1 MEPLRILLV
10 DDHVLFRKG
19 IIELLKTREDL
30 QVVGEA
36 ENGVEAVNR
45 AREIMPDIILMDIN
59 MPQRDGLEATR
70 LIKQELPHTQ
80 IVMLTVADDDENLF
94 EAIKSGAKG
103 YLLKNLEPEQ
113 LFDMLDQV
121 RQGEAA
127 ITGPIATRILAEF
140 KEPEKGQVRQP
151 GPVDELSGREIEVLE
166 QVITGATNKQIAE
179 TLNIT
184 QNTVKIHLRNIL
196 EKLQVKNRIQA
207 AVHAVRQGLVDED
220 SPPNS
225 PPG

>member
-19 IIELLKTREDL
+19 IAELLKTRDDL

-36 ENGVEAVNR
+36 QDGIEAVTR
-45 AREIMPDIILMDIN
+45 ARETLPDIILMDIN
-59 MPQRDGLEATR
+59 MPNRDGLEATR
-70 LIKQELPHTQ
+70 LIKQEMPHTQ

-103 YLLKNLEPEQ
+103 YLLKDLEPEQ

-140 KEPEKGQVRQP
+140 KEPEQTAARQP
-151 GPVDELSGREIEVLE
+151 GPVDELSNREIEVLE
-166 QVITGATNKQIAE
+166 QVVTGATNKEIGE

-207 AVHAVRQGLVDED
+207 AVHAVREGLVDE
-220 SPPNS
+220 N
-225 PPG
+225 